1 MKILIDHSEFSV
13 ISDEIPMG
21 ECNNIKGLIE
31 EAVTGKLQFLCIK
44 VSGQATYIPSSIL
57 MNSMI
62 TVVKG

>member
-1 MKILIDHSEFSV
+1 MKILIKHSEFSV

-21 ECNNIKGLIE
+21 ERNNIKGLIE

-44 VSGQATYIPSSIL
+44 VNDQATYIPSSIL

-62 TVVKG
+62 TIVKG